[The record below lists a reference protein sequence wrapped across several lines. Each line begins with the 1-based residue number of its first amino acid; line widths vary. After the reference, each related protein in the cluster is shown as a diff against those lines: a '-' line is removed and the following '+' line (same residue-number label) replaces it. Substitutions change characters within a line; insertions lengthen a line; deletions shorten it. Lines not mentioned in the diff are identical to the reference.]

1 MIKIIDTHTHLCDD
15 AFDTDRKEVLTRAEN
30 AGVVSVLTVSETAD
44 DARKNLVLAAE
55 HPVLKPLAGLYPS
68 HLDVDDADSVIT
80 FIREHRDHLAG
91 IGEVGLDYWIVKE
104 EMQRDIQREIF
115 TRFIDLSIALDLPL
129 NVHSRSAGQAAIDL
143 LLKTGAKRVQLH
155 AFDGKASRVNKAVEA
170 GYYFSIPPSIVRSR
184 QKQKLVQALPLS
196 GLLVE
201 TDSPVLGPEP
211 GKRNEPAHTRIV
223 VDSIAQIKGITPE
236 AVAET
241 TTKNAM
247 HLYGSHIHPRPKSYS
262 KESTGKAVWVTKEN
276 QSVP

>member
-129 NVHSRSAGQAAIDL
+129 NVHSRSAGQAAIVGVL
-143 LLKTGAKRVQLH
+143 LRNYENGTPVASGETLLEAAGLTGSSVKSV
-155 AFDGKASRVNKAVEA
+155 FDKGRHPAWGTMIVESDRKNN
-170 GYYFSIPPSIVRSR
+170 FKII
-184 QKQKLVQALPLS
+184 S
-196 GLLVE
+196 GP
-201 TDSPVLGPEP
+201 D
-211 GKRNEPAHTRIV
+211 
-223 VDSIAQIKGITPE
+223 
-236 AVAET
+236 
-241 TTKNAM
+241 
-247 HLYGSHIHPRPKSYS
+247 
-262 KESTGKAVWVTKEN
+262 EN
-276 QSVP
+276 QT